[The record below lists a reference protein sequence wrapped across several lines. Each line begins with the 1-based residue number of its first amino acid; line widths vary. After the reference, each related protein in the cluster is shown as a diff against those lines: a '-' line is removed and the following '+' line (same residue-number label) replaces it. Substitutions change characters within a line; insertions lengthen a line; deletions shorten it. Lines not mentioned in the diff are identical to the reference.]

1 MLNVLSTLNALKSTD
16 IIFFIC
22 CIVAVGIAIG
32 VYFLI
37 PVINKKQYQE
47 QRENLRKRENA
58 FKANKKATVQLETPT
73 DDATIVSPTQE
84 TATETETV
92 NTTDNND

>member
-22 CIVAVGIAIG
+22 CIAAVGIAIG
-32 VYFLI
+32 IYFLI

-58 FKANKKATVQLETPT
+58 FKANKKATVQSETQI

-92 NTTDNND
+92 NATDNND

>member
-58 FKANKKATVQLETPT
+58 FKANKKTTVQLETPT

-84 TATETETV
+84 TTVETGAADA
-92 NTTDNND
+92 TDNND